1 MDIILYLFIALLIVA
16 NAKLFTQLILSIT
29 YNLKYK
35 NKPAQSQPKISI
47 IVPAYNE
54 EKTITATIAS
64 LQQLNYPNYEIIVI
78 DDGSTD
84 QTYTLATKAQDSK
97 TKIIKQQNMG
107 KPNALNTGISQSSG
121 EIILTVDADTT

>member
-1 MDIILYLFIALLIVA
+1 MDIILYLFIAILLIA

-29 YNLKYK
+29 YNLKHK
-35 NKPAQSQPKISI
+35 NQLSQSQPKISI

-54 EKTITATIAS
+54 EKTITATITS
-64 LQQLNYPNYEIIVI
+64 LQQLNYQNYEIIVI

-84 QTYTLATKAQDSK
+84 QTYAHAIKTQDPK

-107 KPNALNTGISQSSG
+107 K
-121 EIILTVDADTT
+121 